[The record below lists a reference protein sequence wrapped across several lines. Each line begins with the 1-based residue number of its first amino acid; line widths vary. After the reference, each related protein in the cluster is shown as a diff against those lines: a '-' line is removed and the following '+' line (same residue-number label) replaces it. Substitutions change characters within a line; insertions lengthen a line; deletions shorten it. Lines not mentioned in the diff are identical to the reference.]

1 MQFFTENET
10 KVLNFI
16 KKYKNTKIVKI
27 ILNNKNTVELSKF
40 FILRAIVKKQRY
52 TDQWSG
58 VKDPD
63 LSLHTYGDQIFNK
76 KAKSTLE
83 KIVSST
89 NGTGQTRWLYVKKN

>member
-40 FILRAIVKKQRY
+40 FILRAIVIK
-52 TDQWSG
+52 T
-58 VKDPD
+58 
-63 LSLHTYGDQIFNK
+63 
-76 KAKSTLE
+76 
-83 KIVSST
+83 KIH
-89 NGTGQTRWLYVKKN
+89 